1 MVLMVV
7 SLSWAIRRFYQF
19 PAAPLSASEMGH
31 CSSRARRTLCAP
43 CNFVSG
49 VSDVTSHYNL
59 TSEPRG
65 QFCGEWNIRRS
76 YEVQEG
82 PDHLRWFCGEAEFEA
97 SWEARKAWAK
107 TEEAP
112 WRVLN
117 SAARLE
123 PADFTKSLLDTG

>member
-1 MVLMVV
+1 MGDPEILSV
-7 SLSWAIRRFYQF
+7 SRCTFVRVRDGAG
-19 PAAPLSASEMGH
+19 PLVAVRH
-31 CSSRARRTLCAP
+31 RLCAP

-49 VSDVTSHYNL
+49 ISDVTSHYNL

-65 QFCGEWNIRRS
+65 QFRGKWNIRRS

-97 SWEARKAWAK
+97 SWEAWKAWAK
-107 TEEAP
+107 MEEAP
-112 WRVLN
+112 WRALHR
-117 SAARLE
+117 AARLE

>member
-1 MVLMVV
+1 MGDPEILSV
-7 SLSWAIRRFYQF
+7 SCCTFFRVRDGAGR
-19 PAAPLSASEMGH
+19 
-31 CSSRARRTLCAP
+31 SSRARRTLCAP

-97 SWEARKAWAK
+97 SWEAWKAWAK

-112 WRVLN
+112 
-117 SAARLE
+117 
-123 PADFTKSLLDTG
+123 